1 MQVCRYVGR
10 QKCYNVQLYIS
21 LFHIA
26 NFYSSFIHL
35 SGCQDC
41 SMVFF
46 LCQRV
51 RIKVTKFILMPV
63 PASKQIYITCCVL
76 KCATKFSSHISELR
90 CVLVFREAILFITF
104 LADSLL
110 NRLFSNRIKIT
121 GLPKK
126 EFNYSY
132 CYHGKTRKR
141 LHRNFFQRC

>member
-1 MQVCRYVGR
+1 
-10 QKCYNVQLYIS
+10 
-21 LFHIA
+21 
-26 NFYSSFIHL
+26 
-35 SGCQDC
+35 
-41 SMVFF
+41 MVFF

-121 GLPKK
+121 GLYLPKRNLITHISITEKLENVCTEIFSRDVKHK
-126 EFNYSY
+126 EYVENL
-132 CYHGKTRKR
+132 TRT
-141 LHRNFFQRC
+141 HTNTHI